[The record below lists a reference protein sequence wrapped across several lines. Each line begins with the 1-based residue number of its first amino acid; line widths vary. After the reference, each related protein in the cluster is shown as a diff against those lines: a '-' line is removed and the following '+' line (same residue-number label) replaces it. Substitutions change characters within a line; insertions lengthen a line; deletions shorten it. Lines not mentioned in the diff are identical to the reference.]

1 MAGPDACWKK
11 APPRPAPTLA
21 RPQTVAVARRG
32 TTSAGKASVFAV
44 YAAQPKP
51 AVASTTSAER
61 GPLITSG
68 PDSRAAAIVSAKID
82 TASLRAL
89 GTGTPRRIT
98 N

>member
-1 MAGPDACWKK
+1 M
-11 APPRPAPTLA
+11 
-21 RPQTVAVARRG
+21 AVARCG

-51 AVASTTSAER
+51 AVARTASAER
-61 GPLITSG
+61 GPLITHG
-68 PDSRAAAIVSAKID
+68 PDSRAAAIVSPKID

-98 N
+98 TWVNRPPSMLPRSATMKGIMA